1 MSRRQE
7 IDFNVNHPI
16 HDAIFGSDP
25 DGFYNDTPPGAIGEN
40 VNQIGIAV
48 QPEGNLPMRGVGDT
62 GGNVEAH
69 QPDSIAT
76 HPVTLGAQVDRH
88 RQVQLTHRH
97 TVLVVVAAQSAGDT
111 GDECIVERAAAAVR
125 GLPQR

>member
-48 QPEGNLPMRGVGDT
+48 QPEGNLPMRDVYKR
-62 GGNVEAH
+62 
-69 QPDSIAT
+69 QPK
-76 HPVTLGAQVDRH
+76 
-88 RQVQLTHRH
+88 
-97 TVLVVVAAQSAGDT
+97 
-111 GDECIVERAAAAVR
+111 
-125 GLPQR
+125 

>member
-1 MSRRQE
+1 MPRHQE
-7 IDFNVNHPI
+7 VDFNVNHPI

-62 GGNVEAH
+62 DQGDRQPLGG
-69 QPDSIAT
+69 
-76 HPVTLGAQVDRH
+76 R
-88 RQVQLTHRH
+88 RQ
-97 TVLVVVAAQSAGDT
+97 
-111 GDECIVERAAAAVR
+111 
-125 GLPQR
+125 

>member
-62 GGNVEAH
+62 DQGDRQPLGG
-69 QPDSIAT
+69 
-76 HPVTLGAQVDRH
+76 R
-88 RQVQLTHRH
+88 RQ
-97 TVLVVVAAQSAGDT
+97 
-111 GDECIVERAAAAVR
+111 
-125 GLPQR
+125 